1 MMNIREDEKINT
13 ISRRYT
19 RFGVLLQDPVISL
32 QMYLKGSATE
42 ILHIHFLSTE
52 YDISPMAFAY
62 KCPPSHPL
70 SDPYRCKKSIRGGGE
85 KRTSD
90 SIPPTPSECLM
101 RVLIAEKKAQKNIRG
116 KKGKK

>member
-1 MMNIREDEKINT
+1 MNIREDEKINT

-19 RFGVLLQDPVISL
+19 RFGVLLQDPVISW
-32 QMYLKGSATE
+32 QMYLKSSATE

-62 KCPPSHPL
+62 KCPLPPL
-70 SDPYRCKKSIRGGGE
+70 PFLIHIDVKKSIRGGE

-90 SIPPTPSECLM
+90 SIPPNPLRMSD
-101 RVLIAEKKAQKNIRG
+101 AGADHWEKSS
-116 KKGKK
+116 KKY